1 MACVQ
6 GKAKIKGITERV
18 SGMKKEKEKIDL
30 LLERNANEQL
40 AGVNW
45 DGLTAEISERLNQ
58 VDRNKIPTIKHR
70 YVFKIAAGVAAAAAV
85 VFIAVM
91 VKVKTDAPTTVR
103 FENGRRAEVKFIKS
117 KGSASVEIEHASAKA
132 AAVVE
137 LGGSQRKV
145 ARCDIKI
152 IDTNGDKEKNGSRA
166 AWIIIRMPEPVLA
179 DNGISKDE
187 NDFACLL

>member
-1 MACVQ
+1 VACVQ

-18 SGMKKEKEKIDL
+18 SGMKKEREKINVL
-30 LLERNANEQL
+30 LQHNVDEQL
-40 AGVNW
+40 SRVDW
-45 DGLTAEISERLNQ
+45 DELHAAISRRLNRVEQ
-58 VDRNKIPTIKHR
+58 SKASTIKHR
-70 YVFKIAAGVAAAAAV
+70 YVFKIAAGIAVAAAV

-91 VKVKTDAPTTVR
+91 IRTDTPTTVR
-103 FENGRRAEVKFIKS
+103 FENRGRAEVKFVES
-117 KGSASVEIEHASAKA
+117 KGSASVKIEHASAKA
-132 AAVVE
+132 AAVVD

-152 IDTNGDKEKNGSRA
+152 IDANGDKEKNGSRA

>member
-1 MACVQ
+1 VACVQ
-6 GKAKIKGITERV
+6 GKAKIKGITERI

-30 LLERNANEQL
+30 LLERNTSEQL

-45 DGLTAEISERLNQ
+45 DRLHAAISDKLNQ
-58 VDRNKIPTIKHR
+58 ADQSKTSTIKHR
-70 YVFKIAAGVAAAAAV
+70 YVFKIAAGIAVAAAV

-91 VKVKTDAPTTVR
+91 VRTDTPTTVR
-103 FENGRRAEVKFIKS
+103 IENRGRAEVKFIES
-117 KGSASVEIEHASAKA
+117 IGSASVKIEHASAKA
-132 AAVVE
+132 AVMVD

-152 IDTNGDKEKNGSRA
+152 IDANGDKEKNGSRA